1 MWVSV
6 LASRWSDRAALLRT
20 DADRRIAD
28 VVLRLYATCR
38 VVAHC
43 QLWSI
48 LYVARSPTLMLVA
61 NQNSDNVTAFT
72 VSPETGALTPTG
84 AVSHMKWPVSILPLP
99 RPS

>member
-1 MWVSV
+1 MLYVVRHVSYCGS
-6 LASRWSDRAALLRT
+6 LPP
-20 DADRRIAD
+20 
-28 VVLRLYATCR
+28 VV
-38 VVAHC
+38 
-43 QLWSI
+43 

-61 NQNSDNVTAFT
+61 NQNSDNVTALT